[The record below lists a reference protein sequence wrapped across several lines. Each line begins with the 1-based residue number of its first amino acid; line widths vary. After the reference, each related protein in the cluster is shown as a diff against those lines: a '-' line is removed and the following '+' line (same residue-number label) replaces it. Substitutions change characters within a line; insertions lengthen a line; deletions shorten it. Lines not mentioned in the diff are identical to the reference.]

1 VGRGGSSAWI
11 VPGLL
16 LLFVLPL
23 TGFAAYSVAD
33 RWYQGYQLA
42 QEEAALRSDIVR
54 LREENLRLQGEI
66 KTVRSDAY
74 VETVAREQL
83 GLVKPGDRAIVLVGP
98 PSSAPPAPVQEPT
111 VRRAEPAERTTP
123 PEPGGWR
130 RLFDA
135 IFGR

>member
-1 VGRGGSSAWI
+1 MASAGSQSWI

-33 RWYQGYQLA
+33 RWYQGYQLV
-42 QEEAALRSDIVR
+42 QEETALRSDIVR
-54 LREENLRLQGEI
+54 LREENLRLQKEL
-66 KTVRSDAY
+66 KDVRGDAY
-74 VETVAREQL
+74 VESVAREQL

-98 PSSAPPAPVQEPT
+98 PSAAPTAPVQEPT
-111 VRRAEPAERTTP
+111 VRRAEPSERQVPT
-123 PEPGGWR
+123 EPGGWR
-130 RLFDA
+130 KIFDA

>member
-1 VGRGGSSAWI
+1 MARAASQSWI

-23 TGFAAYSVAD
+23 TGFAGYSVAD

-54 LREENLRLQGEI
+54 LREENVRLQAEL
-66 KTVRSDAY
+66 KDVRSDAY
-74 VETVAREQL
+74 VESVAREQL

-98 PSSAPPAPVQEPT
+98 PRAPAVQAQEPT
-111 VRRAEPAERTTP
+111 VRRAEPAERAASV
-123 PEPGGWR
+123 ESSGWR
-130 RLFDA
+130 KLFDA